1 MTIGP
6 PLPGLPDG
14 APLLEQLTR
23 LIPPTQSA
31 AARPTVRT
39 TGFVMLANIFS
50 TPPGVGDFR
59 ARCAP
64 DSAEGESPYNFAHL
78 LPYRPGHRLAIATK
92 ATDFR
97 NEHPIFGWWSPPLAG
112 GPRTSRD
119 ASHVSRRAS

>member
-50 TPPGVGDFR
+50 MPPGVGDLP

-64 DSAEGESPYNFAHL
+64 DSSEGGSHENFLNL
-78 LPYRPGHRLAIATK
+78 LSYRPGHRLGVATK

-97 NEHPIFGWWSPPLAG
+97 KGAFDFRLAG
-112 GPRTSRD
+112 LRSRD
-119 ASHVSRRAS
+119 VLACSSTSI